1 MEWKNLLEFRNN
13 FHNFRNSM
21 NFYRFKLAL
30 ARLKLTDI
38 PDIRCIC
45 FIFLEP
51 RTDQDLHKE
60 IYFTIFL
67 LESKSQQ
74 IFEVCSI
81 FDSKLE
87 KLKNTNGN

>member
-1 MEWKNLLEFRNN
+1 
-13 FHNFRNSM
+13 M

-38 PDIRCIC
+38 PDTRCIC

-51 RTDQDLHKE
+51 RTDKDLHKE
-60 IYFTIFL
+60 IYFTIFF

-87 KLKNTNGN
+87 KLKNRNGNWANSHQPSCT